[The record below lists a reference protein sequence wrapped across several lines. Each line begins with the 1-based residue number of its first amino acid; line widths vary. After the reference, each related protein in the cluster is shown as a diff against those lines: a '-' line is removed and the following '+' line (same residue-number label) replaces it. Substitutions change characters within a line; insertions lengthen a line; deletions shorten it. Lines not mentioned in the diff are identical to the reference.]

1 MATSQMIEAA
11 DEDSVWKRG
20 QRKRRA
26 EHKEDNMFTQMG
38 SIIPNSLAA
47 CMLDP
52 EDARKMRERIEEI
65 LPEGDDR
72 NLMCAMILGRGDG
85 LEDGWSGY

>member
-1 MATSQMIEAA
+1 MAQSWMIEAA
-11 DEDSVWKRG
+11 DEGTEWKTR
-20 QRKRRA
+20 QRKRKT
-26 EHKEDNMFTQMG
+26 EHREDNMFTHAEAV
-38 SIIPNSLAA
+38 IPGSLAA

-65 LPEGDDR
+65 LPEGEDR
-72 NLMCAMILGRGDG
+72 DLMIAMILGRGDG

>member
-1 MATSQMIEAA
+1 
-11 DEDSVWKRG
+11 
-20 QRKRRA
+20 
-26 EHKEDNMFTQMG
+26 MFTQAEV
-38 SIIPNSLAA
+38 IIPGSLAA

-65 LPEGDDR
+65 LPEGEDR
-72 NLMCAMILGRGDG
+72 DLMTSMILGRGDG

>member
-11 DEDSVWKRG
+11 DEGSVWKTR
-20 QRKRRA
+20 QRKRRS
-26 EHKEDNMFTQMG
+26 EHREDNMFTQAEVT
-38 SIIPNSLAA
+38 IPGSLAA

-52 EDARKMRERIEEI
+52 EDARKMRERIEEV
-65 LPEGDDR
+65 LPEGEDR
-72 NLMCAMILGRGDG
+72 DLMIAMILGRGDG